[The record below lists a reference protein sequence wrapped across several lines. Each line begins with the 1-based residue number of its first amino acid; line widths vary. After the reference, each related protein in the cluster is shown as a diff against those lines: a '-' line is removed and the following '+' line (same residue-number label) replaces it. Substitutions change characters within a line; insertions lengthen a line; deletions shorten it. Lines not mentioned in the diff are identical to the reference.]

1 MEPTRA
7 ANHPERVE
15 SLQSYND
22 GEIFHVMRAMK
33 FLIASVLFLCFMQAG
48 ILRAGGPRVEHKL
61 GGDSTVFSMT
71 LAPKQHPKVG
81 GTFDVVIHVAPGQD
95 WHVYSAKMS
104 TDGGLVP
111 LTLTVPPEL
120 ADYYGIEKIEE
131 NGEIKTAYD
140 SNFMTVTMAH
150 FAPYDVIATISVK
163 KKPNPDSAFYLLLHF
178 QTCNETMCMPP
189 RTFEVPMTFLGQ
201 PPIKLH
207 IVGVIKKSK
216 FELASL
222 YKPE

>member
-1 MEPTRA
+1 MKLIIA
-7 ANHPERVE
+7 A
-15 SLQSYND
+15 
-22 GEIFHVMRAMK
+22 
-33 FLIASVLFLCFMQAG
+33 LFFTLAVPAG
-48 ILRAGGPRVEHKL
+48 SLRANGPRVEHKL

-71 LAPKQHPKVG
+71 LDTKLHPKVG
-81 GTFDVVIHVAPGQD
+81 KTFQVTIHVSPGRD
-95 WHVYSAKMS
+95 WHVYSSKMS

-111 LTLTVPPEL
+111 LTITMPPEL
-120 ADYYGIEKIEE
+120 ADYFDVEKLEE
-131 NGEIKTAYD
+131 TGDIKTAYD
-140 SNFMTVTMAH
+140 SNFDAVTMAH
-150 FAPYDVIATISVK
+150 FTPYDVIATIKVK

-207 IVGVIKKSK
+207 IASVLKRTKL
-216 FELASL
+216 ELASL

>member
-1 MEPTRA
+1 
-7 ANHPERVE
+7 
-15 SLQSYND
+15 
-22 GEIFHVMRAMK
+22 MK
-33 FLIASVLFLCFMQAG
+33 FLFTAVLFIFAIQAG
-48 ILRAGGPRVEHKL
+48 GLRANGPRVEHKL

-71 LAPKQHPKVG
+71 LDPKQPPKVG
-81 GTFDVVIHVAPGQD
+81 KTFQVTIHVSPGRD

-111 LTLTVPPEL
+111 LTLSLPPEL
-120 ADYYGIEKIEE
+120 ADCFDIEKLEE
-131 NGEIKTAYD
+131 TGDIRTAYD
-140 SNFMTVTMAH
+140 SNFDAVTMAH
-150 FAPYDVIATISVK
+150 FTPYDVIATIKVK

-207 IVGVIKKSK
+207 IAGVMKQANL
-216 FELASL
+216 ELASL